1 MDEQTLQAVV
11 EQTTQRLLQN
21 AEHLGLSLPGTPRYQ
36 HTSPNMDTL
45 HETIATYIDHTLLKP
60 DATRADIEALCEE
73 ARQYG
78 FASVCV
84 NPFWVAFC
92 AERLADTPVGVCTVV
107 GFPLGANCAA
117 TKAHEAELACQH
129 GATELDMVLNIGAL
143 KSDDLETVAHDIA
156 AVVNV
161 GHAHNALVKVIIETA
176 LLTDEEKVQACTIAK
191 LVGADFVKTSTG
203 FSKGGATVP
212 DVALMRRVVGTALG
226 VKASGGVR
234 TFADAVRMIEA
245 GATRIGASAGVRIVK
260 EAQGDTSAPTSDTT
274 Y

>member
-1 MDEQTLQAVV
+1 MDEQTLHILI
-11 EQTTQRLLQN
+11 EQTTQRLLEN
-21 AEHLGLSLPGTPRYQ
+21 AERTGLALPGTPRYQ
-36 HTSPNMDTL
+36 HISPNMATL
-45 HETIATYIDHTLLKP
+45 RETIAAYIDHTLLKP

-84 NPFWVAFC
+84 NPFWVALC
-92 AERLADTPVGVCTVV
+92 AERLAESPTDVCTVI
-107 GFPLGANCAA
+107 GFPLGVSDAEV
-117 TKAHEAELACQH
+117 KAHEARLACQH

-143 KSDDLETVAHDIA
+143 KSDDLETVASDIA

-176 LLTDEEKVQACTIAK
+176 LLTDEEKVRACTIAK

-203 FSKGGATVP
+203 FSKGGATVH
-212 DVALMRRVVGTALG
+212 DVALMRRVVGTSLG

-245 GATRIGASAGVRIVK
+245 GATRIGASAGVRIVR
-260 EAQGDTSAPTSDTT
+260 EARGENITPTDTST